1 MSQIEIKDLLK
12 HYATPGGLIEAA
24 DGISF
29 NVEKGDFFLI
39 TGEEASGK
47 STLLSMLGGLNR
59 PTSGNILVNGT
70 DIYDLSAEKLA
81 DFRHSHLG
89 FVFQSF
95 QLLPFLTVLE
105 NVMLPFVTNEYSLDQ
120 QKEMALSVLRK
131 VYLYYKS
138 GMLPGVLTRGEQQR
152 VAIARA
158 MVKNPEIILID
169 EANPALDTSTST
181 GIMELLKE
189 LNEDGRTIITVS
201 RSRELESYANKSLYL
216 SQGKGTMVKDEPVRN
231 VPGSDSA
238 QRRSASN
245 L

>member
-1 MSQIEIKDLLK
+1 MSQIEIKDIVK
-12 HYATPGGLIEAA
+12 HYANPGGLINAA

-39 TGEEASGK
+39 TGDEASGK
-47 STLLSMLGGLNR
+47 SSLLTMLGGLNR
-59 PTSGNILVNGT
+59 PTSGKIFVNGT
-70 DIYDLSAEKLA
+70 DIYDLSTEQLA

-105 NVMLPFVTNEYSLDQ
+105 NVMLPFVSNEYSLDQ

-158 MVKNPEIILID
+158 MVKNPEVILID
-169 EANPALDTSTST
+169 EANPALDNQTTT

-189 LNEDGRTIITVS
+189 LNEDGKTIITVS
-201 RSRELESYANKSLYL
+201 RERDFETYANKSIYL
-216 SQGKGTMVKDEPVRN
+216 SEGKGSIMKDEAVRKAS
-231 VPGSDSA
+231 GSDSA
-238 QRRSASN
+238 QKKSASN
-245 L
+245 